1 MSGSNQLWTSAALAP
16 ESNNLLEQVVD
27 RRNMVRACRRVVQNG
42 GSPGVDGMKAE
53 DLWVWLQRNHDMLA
67 KRLLEGSYRPQ
78 PVRLAEIEKPGG
90 GKRGLGIPTV
100 VDRMIQQ
107 AMHQVLNPLF
117 DPEFS
122 ESSFGYRKGRSA
134 EQAVLQAQRY
144 MQEGKRWV
152 VDVDLSKFF
161 DEVNHDV
168 LMAKIKR
175 KVTDKRMLKLID
187 RYLRTGIMQGGVASP
202 RKQGTPQGSP
212 LSPLLS
218 NILLNELDKELERR
232 GHSFCR
238 YADDFVILVKSE
250 KAAGRVFDSVVD
262 YIEKKLKLRINRSK
276 SQITTYHRLTFLGF
290 GFLPGDQAR
299 LKVPK
304 EIQKRFRKKAKQLFR
319 MGRGRNL
326 RRFINDT
333 LNPFLRGWA
342 TYYRLCKIKKTVEEL
357 DSWIRRRLRLVT
369 WRQWKRPYTRYKR
382 LVTAGL
388 DRDRAWKSAYN
399 GRGPWWNSGAS
410 HMNHA
415 LPISLFAGL
424 GLVSLRQLML
434 QTDSL
439 LVFGTAVYGT
449 VRTVV

>member
-16 ESNNLLEQVVD
+16 ESSNLLEQVVD
-27 RRNMVRACRRVVQNG
+27 RGNMSKACRRVVKNG
-42 GSPGVDGMKAE
+42 GSPGIDGMKTG
-53 DLWVWLQRNHDMLA
+53 DLWGWLQRNHDTLA
-67 KRLLEGSYRPQ
+67 KSLLEGSYRPQ

-107 AMHQVLNPLF
+107 AMHQELNPLF
-117 DPEFS
+117 DPWFS
-122 ESSFGYRKGRSA
+122 ESSFGYRKGRNA
-134 EQAVLQAQRY
+134 EQAVLQCQRY
-144 MQEGKRWV
+144 MQEGKQWV

-175 KVTDKRMLKLID
+175 KVSDKRMLKLID
-187 RYLRTGIMQGGVASP
+187 RYLRTGIMTDGVASP

-218 NILLNELDKELERR
+218 NILLDELDKELERR

-238 YADDFVILVKSE
+238 YADDFVIFVKSE
-250 KAAGRVFDSVVD
+250 KAAERVFDSVVD
-262 YIEKKLKLRINRSK
+262 FIERKLKLRINRTK
-276 SQITTYHRLTFLGF
+276 SQITKYNRLTFLGF
-290 GFLPGDQAR
+290 GFLPGKEAR

-304 EIQKRFRKKAKQLFR
+304 EIQKRFRKKAKLLFR
-319 MGRGRNL
+319 MGKGRNL
-326 RRFINDT
+326 QRFIIDT

-342 TYYRLCKIKKTVEEL
+342 TYYRLCKVKTMVEEL

-369 WRQWKRPYTRYKR
+369 WRQWKRPRTRLKR
-382 LVTAGL
+382 LIAAGL
-388 DRDRAWKSAYN
+388 DSNRARRSAYN

-410 HMNHA
+410 HMNQA
-415 LPISLFAGL
+415 LPNSFFAGL
-424 GLVSLRQLML
+424 GLASLGQMML
-434 QTDSL
+434 
-439 LVFGTAVYGT
+439 
-449 VRTVV
+449 